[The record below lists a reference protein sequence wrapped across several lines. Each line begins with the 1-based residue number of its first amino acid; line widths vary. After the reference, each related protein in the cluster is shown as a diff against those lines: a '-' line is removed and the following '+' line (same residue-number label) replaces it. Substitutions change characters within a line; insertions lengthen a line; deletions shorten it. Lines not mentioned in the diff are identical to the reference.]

1 MNKSDKTA
9 PSDAL
14 RRGRGRPRVFDR
26 NEALGLATRLFWLKG
41 YDGTS
46 IVDLTDAI
54 GIEAPSLYAAF
65 GSKKE
70 LYAAALRH
78 YGENY
83 EGLVWN
89 NFRAAV
95 TARDA
100 AMAYLMDSAA
110 ALTGS
115 LADVP
120 RGCMVTLSGIG
131 GEAHPELGS
140 LLRAARASVFGRLKA
155 RFERAVSDGDLL
167 DSVDVAGLALFV
179 QNIQSGMSILARD
192 GAGREDLELI
202 ARIAMLGWDGFVN
215 QKRGE
220 TPSNVSQRTSRPRR
234 FAQTNP
240 SSKRSG

>member
-1 MNKSDKTA
+1 MNKSDRTA
-9 PSDAL
+9 RPDAAP
-14 RRGRGRPRVFDR
+14 RGRGRPRVFDR

-78 YGENY
+78 YGETY
-83 EGLVWN
+83 EGFVWD

-115 LADVP
+115 LADAP
-120 RGCMVTLSGIG
+120 RGCMTVSSVGS
-131 GEAHPELGS
+131 EAHPELGG
-140 LLRAARASVFGRLKA
+140 LLRAARAVVF
-155 RFERAVSDGDLL
+155 D
-167 DSVDVAGLALFV
+167 
-179 QNIQSGMSILARD
+179 
-192 GAGREDLELI
+192 
-202 ARIAMLGWDGFVN
+202 
-215 QKRGE
+215 
-220 TPSNVSQRTSRPRR
+220 
-234 FAQTNP
+234 
-240 SSKRSG
+240 

>member
-1 MNKSDKTA
+1 
-9 PSDAL
+9 
-14 RRGRGRPRVFDR
+14 
-26 NEALGLATRLFWLKG
+26 LFWLKG

-78 YGENY
+78 YAENY
-83 EGLVWN
+83 EGLVWD
-89 NFRAAV
+89 NFRAAA

-120 RGCMVTLSGIG
+120 RGCMVTLSSVD
-131 GEAHPELGS
+131 GEAPELAR
-140 LLRAARASVFGRLKA
+140 LLRAARAVVFDRLKA
-155 RFERAVSDGDLL
+155 RFERAVSEGDLL
-167 DSVDVAGLALFV
+167 DSVDVPGLARFV

-192 GAGREDLELI
+192 GTGREDLELV
-202 ARIAMLGWDGFVN
+202 ARIAMLGWDGFVS
-215 QKRGE
+215 
-220 TPSNVSQRTSRPRR
+220 PSR
-234 FAQTNP
+234 
-240 SSKRSG
+240 

>member
-1 MNKSDKTA
+1 MKKSANK
-9 PSDAL
+9 AL
-14 RRGRGRPRVFDR
+14 SVATPPPPRRGRGRPRVFNRD
-26 NEALGLATRLFWLKG
+26 EALSLATRLFWLKG

-46 IVDLTDAI
+46 ILDLTDAI

-78 YGENY
+78 YGQTY
-83 EGLVWN
+83 EGFVWD

-120 RGCMVTLSGIG
+120 RGCMATLSSIV
-131 GEAHPELGS
+131 GEAHPQLGS
-140 LLRAARASVFGRLKA
+140 LLPPARAVVFDLLKA
-155 RFERAVSDGDLL
+155 RVVR
-167 DSVDVAGLALFV
+167 
-179 QNIQSGMSILARD
+179 
-192 GAGREDLELI
+192 
-202 ARIAMLGWDGFVN
+202 
-215 QKRGE
+215 
-220 TPSNVSQRTSRPRR
+220 
-234 FAQTNP
+234 
-240 SSKRSG
+240 

>member
-46 IVDLTDAI
+46 IVDLTEAI

-70 LYAAALRH
+70 LYAAAVRH
-78 YGENY
+78 YGETY

-89 NFRAAV
+89 NFRAAA
-95 TARDA
+95 TARNA

-115 LADVP
+115 LADEP
-120 RGCMVTLSGIG
+120 RGCMVTLSTLGS
-131 GEAHPELGS
+131 EAHSELGS
-140 LLRAARASVFGRLKA
+140 LLKAARAVVFDRLKA
-155 RFERAVSDGDLL
+155 RFERAVSEGDLL
-167 DSVDVAGLALFV
+167 NSVDVAGLARFV

-192 GAGREDLELI
+192 GTGREDLE
-202 ARIAMLGWDGFVN
+202 RVVTIAMLGWDRFVT
-215 QKRGE
+215 QADAK
-220 TPSNVSQRTSRPRR
+220 PR
-234 FAQTNP
+234 
-240 SSKRSG
+240 

>member
-1 MNKSDKTA
+1 MKKSQNTEPSEA
-9 PSDAL
+9 PPP
-14 RRGRGRPRVFDR
+14 RRVRGRPRVFDR
-26 NEALGLATRLFWLKG
+26 DEALGLATRLFWLKG

-46 IVDLTDAI
+46 IVDLTEAI

-83 EGLVWN
+83 EVFVWDK
-89 NFRAAV
+89 FRAAA

-100 AMAYLMDSAA
+100 ANAYLMDSAA

-120 RGCMVTLSGIG
+120 RGCMATLSSVG

-140 LLRAARASVFGRLKA
+140 LLRAARAVVFDRLKA
-155 RFERAVSDGDLL
+155 RFERAVSEGDLL
-167 DSVDVAGLALFV
+167 DSVDVAGLARFV

-192 GAGREDLELI
+192 GAGREDLELV
-202 ARIAMLGWDGFVN
+202 ARIAMLGWDSFVN
-215 QKRGE
+215 QSDDKHR
-220 TPSNVSQRTSRPRR
+220 
-234 FAQTNP
+234 
-240 SSKRSG
+240 

>member
-9 PSDAL
+9 PSDAP

-70 LYAAALRH
+70 LYAAALQH
-78 YGENY
+78 YGETY
-83 EGLVWN
+83 EGFVWD

-95 TARDA
+95 TAREA

-120 RGCMVTLSGIG
+120 RGCMATLSSIV
-131 GEAHPELGS
+131 GETHPQLGS
-140 LLRAARASVFGRLKA
+140 LLLAARAVVFDRLKA
-155 RFERAVSDGDLL
+155 RFERAVSEGDLL
-167 DSVDVAGLALFV
+167 DSVDVAGLARFV
-179 QNIQSGMSILARD
+179 QNNQSGMSILARD
-192 GAGREDLELI
+192 GTGREDLELV
-202 ARIAMLGWDGFVN
+202 ARIAMLGWDSFVK
-215 QKRGE
+215 Q
-220 TPSNVSQRTSRPRR
+220 
-234 FAQTNP
+234 
-240 SSKRSG
+240 SKDKHR

>member
-9 PSDAL
+9 PPDAPP
-14 RRGRGRPRVFDR
+14 RGRGRPRVFDR

-70 LYAAALRH
+70 LYAAALQH
-78 YGENY
+78 YGETY
-83 EGLVWN
+83 EGFVWD

-95 TARDA
+95 TAREA

-120 RGCMVTLSGIG
+120 RGCMATLSSIV
-131 GEAHPELGS
+131 GEAHPQLGS
-140 LLRAARASVFGRLKA
+140 LLLAARAVVFDRLKA
-155 RFERAVSDGDLL
+155 RFERAVSEGDLL
-167 DSVDVAGLALFV
+167 DSVDVAGLARFV
-179 QNIQSGMSILARD
+179 QNNQSGMSILARD
-192 GAGREDLELI
+192 GTGREDLELV
-202 ARIAMLGWDGFVN
+202 ARIAMLGWDSFVK
-215 QKRGE
+215 Q
-220 TPSNVSQRTSRPRR
+220 
-234 FAQTNP
+234 
-240 SSKRSG
+240 SKDKHR

>member
-9 PSDAL
+9 PPDAPP
-14 RRGRGRPRVFDR
+14 RGRGRPRVFDR

-46 IVDLTDAI
+46 IVDLTEAI

-70 LYAAALRH
+70 LYAAAVRH
-78 YGENY
+78 YGETY

-89 NFRAAV
+89 NFRAAA
-95 TARDA
+95 TARNA

-115 LADVP
+115 LADEP
-120 RGCMVTLSGIG
+120 RGCMVTLSTLGS
-131 GEAHPELGS
+131 EAHSELGS
-140 LLRAARASVFGRLKA
+140 LLKAARAVVFDRLKA
-155 RFERAVSDGDLL
+155 RFERAVSEGDLL
-167 DSVDVAGLALFV
+167 NSVDVAGLARFV

-192 GAGREDLELI
+192 GTGREDLE
-202 ARIAMLGWDGFVN
+202 RVVTIAMLGWDRFVT
-215 QKRGE
+215 QGDAK
-220 TPSNVSQRTSRPRR
+220 PR
-234 FAQTNP
+234 
-240 SSKRSG
+240 

>member
-1 MNKSDKTA
+1 MKKSQNTE
-9 PSDAL
+9 PSDAPPP

-26 NEALGLATRLFWLKG
+26 DEALGLATRLFWLKG

-46 IVDLTDAI
+46 IVDLTEAI

-83 EGLVWN
+83 EGFVWDK
-89 NFRAAV
+89 FRAAA

-100 AMAYLMDSAA
+100 ANAYLMDSAA

-120 RGCMVTLSGIG
+120 RGCITTLSFVG
-131 GEAHPELGS
+131 GEAHPELGR
-140 LLRAARASVFGRLKA
+140 LLRAARAVVFDGLKA
-155 RFERAVSDGDLL
+155 RF
-167 DSVDVAGLALFV
+167 
-179 QNIQSGMSILARD
+179 
-192 GAGREDLELI
+192 
-202 ARIAMLGWDGFVN
+202 
-215 QKRGE
+215 
-220 TPSNVSQRTSRPRR
+220 
-234 FAQTNP
+234 
-240 SSKRSG
+240 